1 MWFNRFRI
9 GIWPEYFEG
18 VQFSRDTEALDQF
31 FRQMTPTLGTA
42 DFEVYSDAYAAL
54 FERIGPA
61 ILVTHSQGGPVGWRA
76 LLKTRNIKGIVSYE
90 PGGGIPFPEGQIH
103 EEGNI
108 LTLSNKTKGIEVPE
122 DVFMEY
128 TKLPIAIYFGDN
140 LPADDVRPLSRKRMS

>member
-1 MWFNRFRI
+1 MWFNWFRI

-61 ILVTHSQGGPVGWRA
+61 ILVTHSQGGPVGWLA

-90 PGGGIPFPEGQIH
+90 PGGGIPFPEGQIP

-108 LTLSNKTKGIEVPE
+108 LPCPI
-122 DVFMEY
+122 
-128 TKLPIAIYFGDN
+128 KLR
-140 LPADDVRPLSRKRMS
+140 V